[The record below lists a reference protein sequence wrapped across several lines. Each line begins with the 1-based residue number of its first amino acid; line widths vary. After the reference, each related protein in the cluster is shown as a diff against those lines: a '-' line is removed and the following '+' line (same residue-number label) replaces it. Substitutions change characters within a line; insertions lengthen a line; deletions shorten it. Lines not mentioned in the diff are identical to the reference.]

1 MIRANNAD
9 LLSQIFSNNK
19 IRDSLI
25 LEKVTAEK
33 EHKSKQLAE
42 KIQPDLDVYLRDD
55 DNDDD
60 DDDDD
65 DNDNDDDN
73 DDELPGMR
81 LSFKWRR
88 LRLIAELN

>member
-9 LLSQIFSNNK
+9 LLSQMVSNNK

-33 EHKSKQLAE
+33 ERKSKQLAE

-55 DNDDD
+55 DDDD
-60 DDDDD
+60 DDDD
-65 DNDNDDDN
+65 DNDDDN